1 MRPVAV
7 SLPRICCTAR
17 SLNRALVASAEIVG
31 QQYPSSFAQS
41 ANASKTSSSLWAC
54 VRKSSHTE
62 VITRIDTLC
71 PLVAYHP
78 DNLVSGFRL
87 PCWRSTQPKL
97 HRAQPAQELSRNL
110 GAEIPARQPT
120 MRVLNYAGQWHSL
133 RMMTQQ
139 RALLVR
145 RRLPSNV
152 LQQPIEGYAFT
163 PARHSYCRVNRRL
176 ACRRTCQDS

>member
-54 VRKSSHTE
+54 VRKSSHTD
-62 VITRIDTLC
+62 VITRIDMVC

-78 DNLVSGFRL
+78 NNFVSRFRL
-87 PCWRSTQPKL
+87 PYWRGAQPKL
-97 HRAQPAQELSRNL
+97 HWAQPTQELRGNL
-110 GAEIPARQPT
+110 GAKIPA
-120 MRVLNYAGQWHSL
+120 H
-133 RMMTQQ
+133 
-139 RALLVR
+139 
-145 RRLPSNV
+145 
-152 LQQPIEGYAFT
+152 
-163 PARHSYCRVNRRL
+163 
-176 ACRRTCQDS
+176 